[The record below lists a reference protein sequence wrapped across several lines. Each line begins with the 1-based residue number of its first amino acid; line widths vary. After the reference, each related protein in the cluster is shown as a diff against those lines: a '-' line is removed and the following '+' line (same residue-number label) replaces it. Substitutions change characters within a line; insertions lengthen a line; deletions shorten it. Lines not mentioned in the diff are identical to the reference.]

1 MKDFI
6 AKIISRP
13 LTIALIL
20 LAVLSVLI
28 EAQIGLKYE
37 ALLAIFTFVVPISTI
52 VLFKVFKITSDFN
65 VTQRSERPKLFIIM
79 GMAFLYS
86 LHIAY
91 LSQDAVLIAI
101 YQVLNL
107 TFFTGFLITLFWKIS
122 YHMIWSCIAIFT
134 IIYLWQIPYF
144 YLLLV
149 LLPLIA
155 WSRLELKRHN
165 IMQVLAGTG
174 LTGICIYIVLTYF

>member
-1 MKDFI
+1 MKEFI

-13 LTIALIL
+13 ITITLIL

-28 EAQIGLKYE
+28 EAQIGFKYE
-37 ALLAIFTFVVPISTI
+37 ALLAISTFVVPISTI
-52 VLFKVFKITSDFN
+52 ILFKVFKITSDFN

-79 GMAFLYS
+79 GITFLYS
-86 LHIAY
+86 LYIAY
-91 LSQDAVLIAI
+91 LSQDPKLIVI
-101 YQVLNL
+101 YEVLNL

-134 IIYLWQIPYF
+134 IIYIWQAPSF
-144 YLLLV
+144 YLLLI
-149 LLPLIA
+149 LLPIIA

-165 IMQVLAGTG
+165 IMQVIAGSA
-174 LTGICIYIVLTYF
+174 LTGICIFIVLTYF